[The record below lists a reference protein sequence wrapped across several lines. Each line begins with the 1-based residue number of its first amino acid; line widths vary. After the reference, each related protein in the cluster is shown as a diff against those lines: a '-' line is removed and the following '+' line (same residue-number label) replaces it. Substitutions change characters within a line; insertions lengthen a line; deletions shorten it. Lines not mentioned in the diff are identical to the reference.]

1 MSEPIAAIA
10 SGGTHSVFG
19 IIRMSGEGCFTICDK
34 VFQANNG
41 KPFSQ
46 QNPRELVVGL
56 LLDSQSRPIDQ
67 VLAVR
72 FPGPHSFTGED
83 YAEFQCHGSPVVM
96 DEVLRALFA
105 AGMRQ
110 AGRGEFTK
118 RAFLN
123 GHLDLTQAEA
133 VVDLIESETAAAAR
147 NAVAQLE
154 GALRQKIGP
163 VYDSLL
169 DITSRFYAVV
179 DYPDEDIE
187 DVQREDIART
197 LTAAERELTCLLA
210 SFRRGRVLRQGVP
223 TAIVGR
229 PNVGKS
235 SLLNALLGYDR
246 AIVTDIA
253 GTTRDTVEE
262 KAVVGGVLLRLIDT
276 AGIRDTGDTV
286 ERLGVERARLAASKA
301 ALSLLVLDGSEELTD
316 GDEVAAQASVQAGSQ
331 IVLVNKADLPQKVDL
346 AALRSRFACVLP
358 VSAKEGTGL
367 EALEAAV
374 AGLFPAGEPGQ
385 LLTNARQAEAVGRA
399 VDALRG
405 AREAL
410 ESGMTPDAVLTDT
423 EGALHA
429 LGELTGRTLREDMVA
444 RIFERFCVGK

>member
-1 MSEPIAAIA
+1 MSDPIAAIA
-10 SGGTHSVFG
+10 TGGAHSVFG
-19 IIRMSGEGCFTICDK
+19 VIRISGDGCFAICDQ
-34 VFQANNG
+34 VFRANNG
-41 KPFSQ
+41 RPFSQ
-46 QNPRELVVGL
+46 QNPRELTVGL

-72 FPGPHSFTGED
+72 FPGPRSFTGED
-83 YAEFQCHGSPVVM
+83 YAEFQCHGSPVAL
-96 DEVLRALFA
+96 DEALRALFA

-133 VVDLIESETAAAAR
+133 IVDLIESETAAAAR
-147 NAVAQLE
+147 NAVAQLD
-154 GALRQKIGP
+154 GALRQRIDA

-169 DITSRFYAVV
+169 DIASRFYAVV

-187 DVQREDIART
+187 DVQREDI
-197 LTAAERELTCLLA
+197 LTAAERSLAQLL
-210 SFRRGRVLRQGVP
+210 STFRRGKVLRQGVP

-235 SLLNALLGYDR
+235 SLLNALLGYER
-246 AIVTDIA
+246 AIVTDLA

-276 AGIRDTGDTV
+276 AGIRETGDTV
-286 ERLGVERARLAASKA
+286 ERLGVDRAWAAA
-301 ALSLLVLDGSEELTD
+301 AAADLSLLVLDGSEPLAAE
-316 GDEVAAQASVQAGSQ
+316 DEEAVRASVQAGSQ
-331 IVLVNKADLPQKVDL
+331 IVLVNKSDLPQAVDL
-346 AALRSRFACVLP
+346 TALQSRFAHVVP
-358 VSAKEGTGL
+358 ISAKEGTGL

-374 AGLFPAGEPGQ
+374 MALFPAGEPGQ

-399 VDALRG
+399 AEALRG

-410 ESGMTPDAVLTDT
+410 EGGLTPDAVLTDT

-429 LGELTGRTLREDMVA
+429 LGELTGRTLREDLVA

>member
-10 SGGTHSVFG
+10 SGGDRSVFG
-19 IIRMSGEGCFTICDK
+19 IIRMSGDGCFSICDQ
-34 VFQANNG
+34 VFRANNG
-41 KPFSQ
+41 RPFSRQ
-46 QNPRELVVGL
+46 APRELVVGL
-56 LLDSQSRPIDQ
+56 LLDSRSRPIDQ

-72 FPGPHSFTGED
+72 FPGPRSFTGED

-96 DEVLRALFA
+96 DEVLQALFA

-154 GALRQKIGP
+154 GALRQRAGA

-169 DITSRFYAVV
+169 DIASRFYAVV
-179 DYPDEDIE
+179 DYPDEDIA

-197 LTAAERELTCLLA
+197 LTAAEQGLAQLLA
-210 SFRRGRVLRQGVP
+210 TFRRGRVLRQGVP
-223 TAIVGR
+223 TAIIGR

-235 SLLNALLGYDR
+235 SLLNALVGYER
-246 AIVTDIA
+246 AIVTGIA

-286 ERLGVERARLAASKA
+286 ERLGVERARAAAEEAGLA
-301 ALSLLVLDGSEELTD
+301 LLVLDGSQDLTAE
-316 GDEVAAQASVQAGSQ
+316 DEAAVQAAVQAGSQ

-346 AALRSRFACVLP
+346 AALRDHFACVLP
-358 VSAKEGTGL
+358 VSAREGTGL

-385 LLTNARQAEAVGRA
+385 LLTNARQAEAVSRA

-405 AREAL
+405 ARQAL
-410 ESGMTPDAVLTDT
+410 DSGMTPDAVLTDT

>member
-1 MSEPIAAIA
+1 MSDPIAAIA
-10 SGGTHSVFG
+10 TGGAHSVFG
-19 IIRMSGEGCFTICDK
+19 VIRISGDGCFAICDQ
-34 VFQANNG
+34 VFRANNG
-41 KPFSQ
+41 RPFSQ
-46 QNPRELVVGL
+46 QNPRELTVGL

-72 FPGPHSFTGED
+72 FPGPRSFTGED
-83 YAEFQCHGSPVVM
+83 YAEFQCHGSPVAL
-96 DEVLRALFA
+96 DEALRALFA

-133 VVDLIESETAAAAR
+133 IVDLIESETAAAAR
-147 NAVAQLE
+147 NAVAQLD
-154 GALRQKIGP
+154 GALRQRIDA

-169 DITSRFYAVV
+169 DIASRFYAVV

-187 DVQREDIART
+187 DVQREDIAHV
-197 LTAAERELTCLLA
+197 LTAAERSLAQLL
-210 SFRRGRVLRQGVP
+210 STFRRGKVLRQGVP

-235 SLLNALLGYDR
+235 SLLNALLGYER
-246 AIVTDIA
+246 AIVTDLA

-276 AGIRDTGDTV
+276 AGIRETGDTV
-286 ERLGVERARLAASKA
+286 ERLGVDRAWAAA
-301 ALSLLVLDGSEELTD
+301 AADLSLLVLDGSEPLAAE
-316 GDEVAAQASVQAGSQ
+316 DEEAVRASVQAGSQ
-331 IVLVNKADLPQKVDL
+331 IVLVNKSDLPQAVDL
-346 AALRSRFACVLP
+346 TALQSRFAHVVP
-358 VSAKEGTGL
+358 ISAKEGTGL

-374 AGLFPAGEPGQ
+374 MALFPAGEPGQ

-399 VDALRG
+399 AEALRG

-410 ESGMTPDAVLTDT
+410 EGGLTPDAVLTDT

-429 LGELTGRTLREDMVA
+429 LGELTGRTLREDLVA

>member
-1 MSEPIAAIA
+1 MSDPIAAIA
-10 SGGTHSVFG
+10 TGGAHSVFG
-19 IIRMSGEGCFTICDK
+19 VIRISGDGCFAICDQ
-34 VFQANNG
+34 VFRANNG
-41 KPFSQ
+41 RPFSQ
-46 QNPRELVVGL
+46 QNPRELTVGL

-67 VLAVR
+67 ALAVR
-72 FPGPHSFTGED
+72 FPGPRSFTGED
-83 YAEFQCHGSPVVM
+83 YAEFQCHGSPVAL
-96 DEVLRALFA
+96 DEALRALFA

-133 VVDLIESETAAAAR
+133 IVDLIESETAAAAR

-154 GALRQKIGP
+154 GVLRQRAGA

-169 DITSRFYAVV
+169 DIASRFYAVV
-179 DYPDEDIE
+179 DYPDEDIA

-197 LTAAERELTCLLA
+197 LTAAEQGLAQLLA
-210 SFRRGRVLRQGVP
+210 TFRRGRVLRQGVP
-223 TAIVGR
+223 TAIIGR

-235 SLLNALLGYDR
+235 SLLNALVGYER
-246 AIVTDIA
+246 AIVTGIA

-286 ERLGVERARLAASKA
+286 ERLGVERARAAAEEAGLA
-301 ALSLLVLDGSEELTD
+301 LLVLDGSQDLTAE
-316 GDEVAAQASVQAGSQ
+316 DEAAVQAAVQAGSQ

-346 AALRSRFACVLP
+346 AALRDRFACVLP
-358 VSAKEGTGL
+358 VSAREGTGL

-385 LLTNARQAEAVGRA
+385 LLTNARQAEAVSRA

-405 AREAL
+405 ARQAL
-410 ESGMTPDAVLTDT
+410 DSGMTPDAVLTDT